1 MTRRIEILAFP
12 DVQLLD
18 VAGPLQ
24 VFASTNDF
32 YLHAGKPA
40 PYQPV
45 AVGADNTIVTS
56 SALPIGTSSLPGSD
70 QPIDTLIVPGGWGV
84 YRACE
89 DQALTSWI
97 AERSKVARRTASV
110 CSGAFLLASTGLL
123 DGRRA
128 VTPLAALRRVP
139 ETLPKVRLDPDPI
152 FIQDGSIWTSAGVT
166 AASTWRWRWW
176 KTISDAMLRLPS
188 RANSSSSSSAPA
200 GSRNSALPLRFRMK
214 AGVSTACMPG

>member
-45 AVGADNTIVTS
+45 AIGADNPIVTS
-56 SALPIGTSSLPGSD
+56 STLPIGTSPLPFSD

-89 DQALTSWI
+89 DQALISWI
-97 AERSKVARRTASV
+97 AERAEVARRTASV

-128 VTPLAALRRVP
+128 VTHWQRCGEFRKRFPRS
-139 ETLPKVRLDPDPI
+139 
-152 FIQDGSIWTSAGVT
+152 GSIPTRSSSRT
-166 AASTWRWRWW
+166 AAS
-176 KTISDAMLRLPS
+176 
-188 RANSSSSSSAPA
+188 
-200 GSRNSALPLRFRMK
+200 GPLR
-214 AGVSTACMPG
+214 A